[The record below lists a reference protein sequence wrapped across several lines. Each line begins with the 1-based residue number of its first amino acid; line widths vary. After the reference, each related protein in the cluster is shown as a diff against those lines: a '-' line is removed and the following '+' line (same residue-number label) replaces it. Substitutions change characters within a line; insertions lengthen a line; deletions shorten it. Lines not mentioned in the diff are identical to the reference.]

1 MNYEFKITPDFA
13 RDFKVLAKKNKH
25 LADDFDRFLKSF
37 VHTLG
42 DIIPGT
48 GGAYKIR
55 MSATGTGK
63 RGGYRLIYYFFHE
76 NEIYFLKKFI
86 TKPFKKPSPNLKRSR
101 SNNSS
106 RKLKAGIDPPLK
118 C

>member
-13 RDFKVLAKKNKH
+13 RDFKRLAKKNKH
-25 LADDFDRFLKSF
+25 LADDFDRFLQSF

-55 MSATGTGK
+55 MSATRTGK
-63 RGGYRLIYYFFHE
+63 RSGYRLIYYFFHE
-76 NEIYFLKKFI
+76 NEVYFLKIYHKAI
-86 TKPFKKPSPNLKRSR
+86 QETISESEKKEIQQLILEIKNMK
-101 SNNSS
+101 
-106 RKLKAGIDPPLK
+106 
-118 C
+118 

>member
-13 RDFKVLAKKNKH
+13 RDFKRLLKQHKH
-25 LADDFDRFLKSF
+25 LAADFDRFLMSF

-76 NEIYFLKKFI
+76 NEIYFLKIYHKAI
-86 TKPFKKPSPNLKRSR
+86 QENISESERKQIQQLIHKIRSM
-101 SNNSS
+101 N
-106 RKLKAGIDPPLK
+106 
-118 C
+118 